1 MELADIVDRLAA
13 VDHELARLE
22 ALRALAQKNA
32 DGTAVTRLAE
42 EIDQVRKTRDSLR
55 DHLKALDVG

>member
-1 MELADIVDRLAA
+1 MELGDIVDRLAA